1 MPYIA
6 LAVGVS
12 IVLGLILILRTN
24 AFIALLTA
32 AIAVS
37 LLAPPEYVAN
47 ADGTLVLV
55 SSIKRVAVALGNSVG
70 GIGIVIAMAAIIG
83 TCLTES
89 GAADRIIQSF
99 LKLFGQKRA
108 PWALMSGGFVLSVPV
123 FFDTVFYLLVPLARS
138 LYRLTEKNYLLYL
151 MAIAAGGAITHTLV
165 PPTPG
170 PLVMASQLEINLG
183 TMIGVGA
190 LVALPA
196 AIAGVALSVLIDRL
210 SPVPFREVGSPSNP
224 EVSADKDGPAERG
237 KELPSLLMSLIPVLL
252 PVGLIAIN
260 TVVESSLRAS
270 GGDGMPTYVAAGWD
284 ENVDFVPAT
293 RDNVPDLVPPAV
305 LPDGLT
311 REQLPPTQSTL
322 QSIHR
327 YTNIIGDPNL
337 ALFVSA
343 IFSMWLLVKMRAP
356 SLDELAA
363 RIEMSL
369 SSAGVIILITAAG
382 GAFGAM
388 LKAAGVGAAIA
399 SAADNAGG
407 GGMTLLCI
415 AYGIAALMKIAQGS
429 STTAM
434 ITVSGIFSGLVVGV
448 SDDAGNALAAADIL
462 GFNVVYLATAI
473 GAGSLFGSWMN
484 DSGFWIFTK
493 MGGLTEKESLR
504 SWTPLLMGLSIV
516 SFATTILLA
525 NVLPLVS

>member
-24 AFIALLTA
+24 AFLALLTA

-196 AIAGVALSVLIDRL
+196 AIAGVGLSVLIDRL

-270 GGDGMPTYVAAGWD
+270 GGDGMPSYVAAEWEG
-284 ENVDFVPAT
+284 EMVTVPAT
-293 RDNVPDLVPPAV
+293 QADVPNAMP
-305 LPDGLT
+305 LPDGVT
-311 REQLPPTQSTL
+311 RAGLPESQSTL
-322 QSIHR
+322 QAIHR

-399 SAADNAGG
+399 SAAEDAGG

-493 MGGLTEKESLR
+493 MGGLTERESLR

>member
-1 MPYIA
+1 MMPYLA
-6 LAVGVS
+6 LAVGVAL
-12 IVLGLILILRTN
+12 VLILILVFRAN
-24 AFIALLTA
+24 AFLALLTA

-37 LLAPPEYVAN
+37 LLAPAEYSAGD
-47 ADGTLVLV
+47 DGTFALVGAV
-55 SSIKRVAVALGNSVG
+55 KRVAVALGNSVG

-196 AIAGVALSVLIDRL
+196 AIAGVGISVLIDRIA
-210 SPVPFREVGSPSNP
+210 PIPFREVGSPSNP
-224 EVSADKDGPAERG
+224 EVAADKDGPAERG
-237 KELPSLLMSLIPVLL
+237 KELPSLAMSLIPVLL
-252 PVGLIAIN
+252 PVALIAVN
-260 TVVESSLRAS
+260 TAVESALKAS
-270 GGDGMPTYVAAGWD
+270 GGDGMPQYVA
-284 ENVDFVPAT
+284 VDVEGELSHVPMTKAAVT
-293 RDNVPDLVPPAV
+293 ESTPLPEGVVYADLPEAF
-305 LPDGLT
+305 T
-311 REQLPPTQSTL
+311 SL
-322 QSIHR
+322 QSAHA

-343 IFSMWLLVKMRAP
+343 VFSMWLLVIMRSP

-363 RIEMSL
+363 RVEMSL

-399 SAADNAGG
+399 DAAEDAGG
-407 GGMTLLCI
+407 GGMTLLFI

-434 ITVSGIFSGLVVGV
+434 ITVSGMFSGLVVGV
-448 SDDAGNALAAADIL
+448 TNDAGAAVTASEVL
-462 GFNVVYLATAI
+462 GFNPVYLATAI

-493 MGGLTEKESLR
+493 MGGLTERESLR
-504 SWTPLLMGLSIV
+504 SWTPMLAGLSVV
-516 SFATTILLA
+516 SFGTTLILA
-525 NVLPLVS
+525 KVLPLL